1 MTASA
6 ADLLYLAGDLARW
19 LLNGNI
25 EFLGRLD
32 DQVKLR
38 GFRIELGEVEA
49 VLMEAPGVKLAA
61 AIVMKDPSATDRL
74 VGFVSPDS
82 VDSEA
87 IIAELKQRLPAHFV
101 PSLIMPLPEMPLSP
115 AGKVCLP
122 TRMLAESPSRPLLQG
137 VRGACMDPLYGFC
150 PSSMVISCIVQDAQ
164 HVAM

>member
-1 MTASA
+1 MKCNVHEHCECSW
-6 ADLLYLAGDLARW
+6 LAGDLARW

-82 VDSEA
+82 VASEA
-87 IIAELKQRLPAHFV
+87 ILAELKQRLPAHFV
-101 PSLIMPLPEMPLSP
+101 PSLIVPLAEMPLSP
-115 AGKVCLP
+115 AGKVCLFTHCP
-122 TRMLAESPSRPLLQG
+122 TFAPRRQRGILSLTLWCLSVKIVYRRNALSAYRLAW
-137 VRGACMDPLYGFC
+137 
-150 PSSMVISCIVQDAQ
+150 
-164 HVAM
+164 